1 MRRAHVELAWKTRA
15 GHRHQVEGLPNED
28 AVWVTDVHPRFDAI
42 LLVADGMGGHPRP
55 REASRAAVEAARAV
69 LTDSRRLPGLGT
81 AEAALAAALRAAQAA
96 VRDLGAGE
104 DRKPPGTTLSAVIV
118 AADILHVAH
127 VGDGSVFLV
136 REGVSRRVAGGED
149 RRAGN
154 RPAQF
159 LGQREAL
166 EPEMVSL
173 ELCAG
178 DRLLVCTDGLT
189 RYFGAAGPAL
199 TEVLARPSVAVAA
212 LAGQLTAHS
221 RPDDYDDD
229 TTVAL
234 AEVAGFYEAPDVPAP
249 RPQGVPPAPRPGPWG
264 PLLRITLGVLVVVG
278 LVVGG
283 FWAGRATAPRP
294 TAPPPPEP
302 SPAPPE
308 ALRRLPAGNLVLYDE
323 LNRRLF
329 VLATRP
335 LPPGEQPARLQGFRV
350 GADGRLEAAG
360 IFRLDAAAQVLTLP
374 DGTPIPVRADY
385 AAGALRV
392 RRPAPAPAAPEV
404 KVRSRPDAG
413 RNAR

>member
-1 MRRAHVELAWKTRA
+1 MRRAQVELASRTQA

-28 AVWVTDVHPRFDAI
+28 AVWVTDVHPRFDAL

-69 LTDSRRLPGLGT
+69 LTDSRRSAT
-81 AEAALAAALRAAQAA
+81 LASPEAALRAALRAAHLA
-96 VRDLGAGE
+96 VRELGAAT

-118 AADILHVAH
+118 AADLLHVAH

-136 REGVSRRVAGGED
+136 REGVGRRIAGGEE
-149 RRAGN
+149 RRDGN

-159 LGQREAL
+159 LGQEDPL
-166 EPEMVSL
+166 EPEVVAR

-178 DRLLVCTDGLT
+178 DRVMVCTDGLT
-189 RYFGAAGPAL
+189 RYFGDESRAL
-199 TEVLARPSVAVAA
+199 TDVLARPGVAVGA

-234 AEVAGFYEAPDVPAP
+234 VEVAGFYEAPDA
-249 RPQGVPPAPRPGPWG
+249 PPAPARESQ
-264 PLLRITLGVLVVVG
+264 T
-278 LVVGG
+278 
-283 FWAGRATAPRP
+283 GRAPRRP
-294 TAPPPPEP
+294 SLGPPVAAGAALAALLAGAFWLGRLTAPPPPP
-302 SPAPPE
+302 PAPTPAPAPAPPA
-308 ALRRLPAGNLVLYDE
+308 ALRKLPAGNLVLYDE

-335 LPPGEQPARLQGFRV
+335 QAPVGGVTRLQAFRV
-350 GADGRLEAAG
+350 GEGGRLEGAG
-360 IFRLDAAAQVLTLP
+360 IFRYDAGRSLLILP
-374 DGTPIPVRADY
+374 DDTSIPVKADL

-392 RRPAPAPAAPEV
+392 LRAPPPAPEV
-404 KVRSRPDAG
+404 KVRSRPGAP
-413 RNAR
+413 R